1 MIFRVSVSFF
11 FLQIRRPPRYTRTD
25 TLFPYTAL
33 FRSLFR
39 SPTPAALAHVTT
51 TLLTQAEQGD
61 VTGPMP
67 LMPLHQW
74 FFDQQQVQVA
84 HWNQSMLADSDRR
97 LEPAIVQ
104 ATLDRLVAHHDA
116 LRLRFTDVDGQW
128 QAHIAPVAD
137 RKSTRLNSSP

>member
-74 FFDQQQVQVA
+74 FFDQQQVRSEE
-84 HWNQSMLADSDRR
+84 HTSELQSLMRISYAVFCLKKKKRCSNK
-97 LEPAIVQ
+97 Q
-104 ATLDRLVAHHDA
+104 QH
-116 LRLRFTDVDGQW
+116 
-128 QAHIAPVAD
+128 
-137 RKSTRLNSSP
+137 RKN